1 MHSDSAHGP
10 VSFSIDGNRL
20 AQYSNHK
27 VVVSSWR
34 HPSTG
39 EMLVDWQCVT
49 PNGSQDRHTPSSLK
63 EPQAT
68 ETALH
73 LPLLGGS
80 ESTPPQ
86 FLKRSRPRTDVDG
99 EGSGNLQKK
108 KRRLRLYLI
117 TSRLSKPYATPP
129 THINSRGTMRVGV
142 WARQRVL
149 GRDLL
154 RKVAVLNSIRI
165 KRIAA
170 KEAEEHRPEVVTQSS
185 LYKNLTEAEIE
196 SLADCGRS
204 HQSIRHLGFCTQQ
217 FIPPPPSPP
226 GLSNYD
232 AFDEE
237 DDPLDEEA
245 DEMTGSDT
253 IYSDFSV
260 LDPASSDIED
270 YDSLRPFDDDG
281 NERELVI
288 GLGEDVMGLIIEN
301 EKQNEVEVAFS
312 GP

>member
-1 MHSDSAHGP
+1 MHSYSAHYP
-10 VSFSIDGNRL
+10 LSLKRNRL
-20 AQYSNHK
+20 ARHSNHR
-27 VVVSSWR
+27 VVISSWR
-34 HPSTG
+34 YPNTG
-39 EMLVDWQCVT
+39 EMLVGWRCVT
-49 PNGSQDRHTPSSLK
+49 PNGFQDILTTSSLK
-63 EPQAT
+63 EPQVT
-68 ETALH
+68 GTAFH
-73 LPLLGGS
+73 LSILGGS

-99 EGSGNLQKK
+99 EGSGNMQKK

-129 THINSRGTMRVGV
+129 THINSRGTVRVGV

-154 RKVAVLNSIRI
+154 RKAAMLNSIRI
-165 KRIAA
+165 RKIAA
-170 KEAEEHRPEVVTQSS
+170 KEAEQQRLEVVTQSCV
-185 LYKNLTEAEIE
+185 YENLDEVKLR
-196 SLADCGRS
+196 SLAACDRS
-204 HQSIRHLGFCTQQ
+204 HPSTRHLGFCAQQ
-217 FIPPPPSPP
+217 YIPPPPSPP
-226 GLSNYD
+226 GPSNYD

-245 DEMTGSDT
+245 DEAAGSDT

-301 EKQNEVEVAFS
+301 EKQNEVEVAFP

>member
-1 MHSDSAHGP
+1 MHSDSAHDP
-10 VSFSIDGNRL
+10 VSFSVDGNRW

-27 VVVSSWR
+27 VVQSAWR
-34 HPSTG
+34 HPNTG
-39 EMLVDWQCVT
+39 EILVDGQCVT
-49 PNGSQDRHTPSSLK
+49 PNGSQGILARSSLK
-63 EPQAT
+63 EPQVT
-68 ETALH
+68 KTALH
-73 LPLLGGS
+73 LSLLGGS
-80 ESTPPQ
+80 ESTPPR

-99 EGSGNLQKK
+99 EGLGHLQKK

-142 WARQRVL
+142 WARQRVV

-154 RKVAVLNSIRI
+154 RKAAIFNSIRI
-165 KRIAA
+165 KRITA
-170 KEAEEHRPEVVTQSS
+170 KEAEEHRPEIDTQSS
-185 LYKNLTEAEIE
+185 LYRNLTQVEIE

-217 FIPPPPSPP
+217 FLPPPPSPP

-232 AFDEE
+232 AFDE
-237 DDPLDEEA
+237 DDGPLDEEA

-260 LDPASSDIED
+260 LDPASADIED